1 MQKSAEIFWQTSPDI
16 YSIDNIA
23 QSSFFYTVIW
33 LTIIMSHHYLPI
45 QIINFF
51 LKLINIIGKITLF
64 CISICIMKHLK
75 QKTQNNWFLTQIIV
89 PPPTHTHKKKKLV
102 KSNHLANF
110 YSNYLDG
117 DIVMMLVDFPINLI
131 ILWIISILKWKQR
144 FYQMKFVVFNQKR
157 KSLLHCI
164 S

>member
-89 PPPTHTHKKKKLV
+89 QGSPLIRAAVVGWDTYSTPVVPTSTPKWP
-102 KSNHLANF
+102 KSF
-110 YSNYLDG
+110 ISYS
-117 DIVMMLVDFPINLI
+117 
-131 ILWIISILKWKQR
+131 ILWAWSSTYLI
-144 FYQMKFVVFNQKR
+144 
-157 KSLLHCI
+157 
-164 S
+164 

>member
-45 QIINFF
+45 QIIKFF

-89 PPPTHTHKKKKLV
+89 ALWPGRWCWLWNDDPLITESHREVKNMRAAIFVQHTPTHFLSPQRGIQKW
-102 KSNHLANF
+102 
-110 YSNYLDG
+110 LDFRRRRRHG
-117 DIVMMLVDFPINLI
+117 VCTF
-131 ILWIISILKWKQR
+131 
-144 FYQMKFVVFNQKR
+144 
-157 KSLLHCI
+157 
-164 S
+164 